1 MQQFV
6 VKYVDGLNRRYLLF
20 IFWGGIFHVAC
31 ANITVDQRMN
41 QSCDVSHAENDC

>member
-20 IFWGGIFHVAC
+20 IFLGGIFHVAC
-31 ANITVDQRMN
+31 ANITVDHRMN
-41 QSCDVSHAENDC
+41 QSYDVSQAENDC